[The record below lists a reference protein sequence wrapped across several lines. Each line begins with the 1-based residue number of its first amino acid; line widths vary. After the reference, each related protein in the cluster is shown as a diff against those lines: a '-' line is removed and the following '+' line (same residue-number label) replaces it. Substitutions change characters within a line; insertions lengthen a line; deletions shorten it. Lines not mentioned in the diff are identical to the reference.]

1 MGVGGGVMVSGG
13 DGERVGGVM
22 ITEGGRWDEEVG
34 LGGWGGVKRWGMGW
48 GGDGQ

>member
-1 MGVGGGVMVSGG
+1 
-13 DGERVGGVM
+13 M